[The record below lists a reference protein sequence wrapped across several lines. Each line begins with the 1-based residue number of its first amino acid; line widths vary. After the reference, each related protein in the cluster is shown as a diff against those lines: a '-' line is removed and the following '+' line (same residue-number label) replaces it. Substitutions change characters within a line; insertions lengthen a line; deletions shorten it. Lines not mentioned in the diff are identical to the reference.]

1 VPNPRIEV
9 WTVSVIAPR
18 ELWTGYC
25 EAVPGI
31 RERFGLANALE
42 YVVGEK
48 LMTFSQM
55 AETDEQ
61 FRAELPVFCERIRC
75 LFTRTEIQGY
85 FESAEQESAIDAD
98 LLEEASEEEAEE
110 LRERLADERRERER
124 RSWVKAMVLRMGS

>member
-1 VPNPRIEV
+1 MALAR
-9 WTVSVIAPR
+9 PR

-55 AETDEQ
+55 AESHES
-61 FRAELPVFCERIRC
+61 FRAELPAFCERIRC
-75 LFTRTEIQGY
+75 LFTRAEIQGY
-85 FESAEQESAIDAD
+85 FESAERESIIDAD
-98 LLEEASEEEAEE
+98 LLEEASEDEAEE
-110 LRERLADERRERER
+110 LRDRLEDERRDRER
-124 RSWVKAMVLRMGS
+124 RSWVKAMVLRLGS

>member
-1 VPNPRIEV
+1 MPISTPRK
-9 WTVSVIAPR
+9 
-18 ELWTGYC
+18 LWQGYC
-25 EAVPGI
+25 EAIPGI

-55 AETDEQ
+55 AETDEK
-61 FRAELPVFCERIRC
+61 FRAELPAFCERIRC
-75 LFTRTEIQGY
+75 LFTRAEIQGY
-85 FESAEQESAIDAD
+85 FESAERESAIDVE

>member
-1 VPNPRIEV
+1 MPISTPRN
-9 WTVSVIAPR
+9 
-18 ELWTGYC
+18 LWQGYC

-48 LMTFSQM
+48 LMTFSHM
-55 AETDEQ
+55 AESDEG
-61 FRAELPVFCERIRC
+61 FRAELPAFCERIRC
-75 LFTRTEIQGY
+75 LFTRAEIQGY

-98 LLEEASEEEAEE
+98 LLEDASEEEAEG
-110 LRERLADERRERER
+110 LRERLADERRDRER

>member
-1 VPNPRIEV
+1 LN
-9 WTVSVIAPR
+9 PR
-18 ELWTGYC
+18 ELWQGYC

-55 AETDEQ
+55 ADSDEN
-61 FRAELPVFCERIRC
+61 FRVELPAFCEAIRC
-75 LFTRTEIQGY
+75 LFTRAEIQGY
-85 FESAEQESAIDAD
+85 FELAEKESAIDAD
-98 LLEEASEEEAEE
+98 LFADASEEEAEE
-110 LRERLADERRERER
+110 LREQLAEEQRERER

>member
-1 VPNPRIEV
+1 MAIS
-9 WTVSVIAPR
+9 TPR
-18 ELWTGYC
+18 ELWRGYC

-55 AETDEQ
+55 AESEEG
-61 FRAELPVFCERIRC
+61 FRAELPAFCERIRC

-85 FESAEQESAIDAD
+85 FESAERESVIDAD

-110 LRERLADERRERER
+110 LRDRLAGEQRDRER

>member
-1 VPNPRIEV
+1 LNPRK
-9 WTVSVIAPR
+9 
-18 ELWTGYC
+18 LWLGYC

-55 AETDEQ
+55 AETDEK
-61 FRAELPVFCERIRC
+61 FRAELPAFCERIRC
-75 LFTRTEIQGY
+75 LFTWTEIQGY

-98 LLEEASEEEAEE
+98 LLQDASEEEAEE
-110 LRERLADERRERER
+110 LRERLLD
-124 RSWVKAMVLRMGS
+124 

>member
-1 VPNPRIEV
+1 MAIS
-9 WTVSVIAPR
+9 TPR
-18 ELWTGYC
+18 ELWQGYC

-55 AETDEQ
+55 AESDES
-61 FRAELPVFCERIRC
+61 FRAELPAFCERIRC

-85 FESAEQESAIDAD
+85 FESAERESAIDAD
-98 LLEEASEEEAEE
+98 LLEDASEEEAEE

>member
-1 VPNPRIEV
+1 MPIS
-9 WTVSVIAPR
+9 TPR
-18 ELWTGYC
+18 ELWQGYC
-25 EAVPGI
+25 EAAPGI

-55 AETDEQ
+55 AESDES
-61 FRAELPVFCERIRC
+61 FRAELPAFCERIRC

-85 FESAEQESAIDAD
+85 FESAERESAIDAD
-98 LLEEASEEEAEE
+98 LLEDASEEEAEE
-110 LRERLADERRERER
+110 LRERLEDERRDRER

>member
-1 VPNPRIEV
+1 LN
-9 WTVSVIAPR
+9 PR
-18 ELWTGYC
+18 ELWQGYC
-25 EAVPGI
+25 DAAPGI

-55 AETDEQ
+55 AESDER
-61 FRAELPVFCERIRC
+61 FRAELPAFCERIRC

-85 FESAEQESAIDAD
+85 FESAERESAIDGD

-110 LRERLADERRERER
+110 LRERLAEEQRDRER
-124 RSWVKAMVLRMGS
+124 RSWVKAMVLKMGS

>member
-1 VPNPRIEV
+1 MPIS
-9 WTVSVIAPR
+9 TPR
-18 ELWTGYC
+18 ELWQGYC

-55 AETDEQ
+55 ADTDEK
-61 FRAELPVFCERIRC
+61 FRAELPAFCERIRC
-75 LFTRTEIQGY
+75 LFTRAEIQGY
-85 FESAEQESAIDAD
+85 FESAERESAIDVE

-110 LRERLADERRERER
+110 LRDRLADERRERER

>member
-1 VPNPRIEV
+1 M
-9 WTVSVIAPR
+9 
-18 ELWTGYC
+18 GYC

-48 LMTFSQM
+48 LMTFAQM
-55 AETDEQ
+55 AESDEG
-61 FRAELPVFCERIRC
+61 FRAQLPAFCEGIRC

-98 LLEEASEEEAEE
+98 LLVEASEEEAEE
-110 LRERLADERRERER
+110 LRDRLAKERHERER

>member
-1 VPNPRIEV
+1 MAIS
-9 WTVSVIAPR
+9 TPR
-18 ELWTGYC
+18 ELWLGYC

-48 LMTFSQM
+48 LMTFSQL
-55 AETDEQ
+55 AETDEK
-61 FRAELPVFCERIRC
+61 FRAELPAFCERIRC
-75 LFTRTEIQGY
+75 LFTRAEIQGY

-98 LLEEASEEEAEE
+98 LLQDASEEEAEE
-110 LRERLADERRERER
+110 LRERLADDRRDRER

>member
-1 VPNPRIEV
+1 MPIS
-9 WTVSVIAPR
+9 TPR
-18 ELWTGYC
+18 ELWQGYC

-55 AETDEQ
+55 AETDEK
-61 FRAELPVFCERIRC
+61 FRAELPAFCERIRC
-75 LFTRTEIQGY
+75 LFTRAEIQGY
-85 FESAEQESAIDAD
+85 FESAERESAIDVE